1 MAYIRSGQPLL
12 RQLGIHRPQGSIYFA
27 RAQESTCKDIERA
40 FGVLQA
46 RWAVVMGSAYGWDHD
61 KISNILTA
69 YIIMHNM
76 IIEDG
81 REFANDKNFECP
93 SIHADPSTRSD
104 RVQR

>member
-1 MAYIRSGQPLL
+1 
-12 RQLGIHRPQGSIYFA
+12 
-27 RAQESTCKDIERA
+27 
-40 FGVLQA
+40 
-46 RWAVVMGSAYGWDHD
+46 MGSAYGWDHD